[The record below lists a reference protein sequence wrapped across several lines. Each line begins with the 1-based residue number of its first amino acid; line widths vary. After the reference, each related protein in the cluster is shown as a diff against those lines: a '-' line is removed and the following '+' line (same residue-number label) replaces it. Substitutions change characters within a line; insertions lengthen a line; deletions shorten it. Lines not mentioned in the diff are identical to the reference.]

1 MQDSKPEI
9 MEALSR
15 VGITGLRTLVKTSWN
30 GKEYKFIPEIELTL
44 DLSKKRRG
52 VHMSRLVESIT
63 ESIEEE
69 VEVKHESLEELERHI
84 LERVREK
91 HPYKKAEILMKTQL
105 VVDRE
110 TPATKKST
118 METHDVFVSVI
129 SDNGKFRKRLKVK
142 VVGNSGCPHALKKS
156 DGISHVQ
163 RAECFLEVITDY
175 ENRIALEDM
184 IVFVESAFPSEVYT
198 LLKVEDEKYVVEKM
212 FERPRFVEDIT
223 RDVLNKAKKKFKCC
237 EIRVK
242 TISQESIHRHD
253 VVAEGFCRS

>member
-9 MEALSR
+9 MEALSG

-30 GKEYKFIPEIELTL
+30 GKEYKFIPEIELTM
-44 DLSKKRRG
+44 DLPKEKRG

-69 VEVKHESLEELERHI
+69 VEVKHESLEELEKHI
-84 LERVREK
+84 LERVKEK
-91 HPYKKAEILMKTQL
+91 HSYKKAEILMKTEL
-105 VVDRE
+105 VVNRE

-118 METHDVFVSVI
+118 METHDVFISVI
-129 SDNGKFRKRLKVK
+129 SDNGRFRKKLKVK
-142 VVGNSGCPHALKKS
+142 VIGNSVCPHAMRKS
-156 DGISHVQ
+156 AGISHVQ

-184 IVFVESAFPSEVYT
+184 IDCAEKAFPSEVYT
-198 LLKVEDEKYVVEKM
+198 LLKVEDEKHIVEKM
-212 FERPRFVEDIT
+212 FQRPRFVEDIT
-223 RDVLNKAKKKFKCC
+223 RDVLNNAKKKFKDC